1 MTGDKKETKQEEKAE
16 KKEMLKEQKEKIV
29 PAFQPITI
37 RDYSKVIFFYP
48 LFLYSGVT
56 WFIEHFFGAG
66 IGTGWIAVIWFAI
79 FFVNLFV
86 IAFNFPTAKFFIL
99 FLALVVIALV
109 MLLLYAMKI
118 INFTEFDA
126 LLADLFTLDLPSKF
140 YGIMTLGIGFVLL
153 FVLIGARSR
162 YVRIEENEVII
173 KTLLLGDVKRYPTGT
188 IRYEK
193 EITDVF
199 EYLSLGAGRLT
210 FTFGP
215 EATVILNTVPRI
227 NKVSSKIDEILD
239 VLQVSIARK
248 P

>member
-1 MTGDKKETKQEEKAE
+1 MN
-16 KKEMLKEQKEKIV
+16 EQKEKIV

-48 LFLYSGVT
+48 LFLYSGIT

-86 IAFNFPTAKFFIL
+86 VAFNFPTAKFFLL
-99 FLALVVIALV
+99 FLGLVVIALV
-109 MLLLYAMKI
+109 MLLLYVMKVI
-118 INFTEFDA
+118 SFTAFDA
-126 LLADLFTLDLPSKF
+126 LIMDLFTIDLPSKF

-153 FVLIGARSR
+153 FVLIGARSK

-173 KTLLLGDVKRYPTGT
+173 KTVLLGDVKRYPTST
-188 IRYEK
+188 LRYEK
-193 EITDVF
+193 EIIDVF
-199 EYLSLGAGRLT
+199 EFLSLGAGRIT

-215 EATVILNTVPRI
+215 DAITILNTVPRI
-227 NKVSSKIDEILD
+227 NKVSSKIDDILD
-239 VLQVSIARK
+239 VLQVSIAKK

>member
-1 MTGDKKETKQEEKAE
+1 MEKAE
-16 KKEMLKEQKEKIV
+16 KKELMNEQKEKIV

-48 LFLYSGVT
+48 LFLYSGIT

-86 IAFNFPTAKFFIL
+86 VAFNFPTAKFFLL
-99 FLALVVIALV
+99 FLGLVVIALV
-109 MLLLYAMKI
+109 MLLLYVMKVI
-118 INFTEFDA
+118 SFTAFDA
-126 LLADLFTLDLPSKF
+126 LIMDLFTIDLPSKF

-153 FVLIGARSR
+153 FVLIGARSK

-173 KTLLLGDVKRYPTGT
+173 KTVLLGDVKRYPTST
-188 IRYEK
+188 LRYEK
-193 EITDVF
+193 EIIDVF
-199 EYLSLGAGRLT
+199 EFLSLGAGRIT

-215 EATVILNTVPRI
+215 DAITILNTVPRI
-227 NKVSSKIDEILD
+227 NKVSSKIDDILD
-239 VLQVSIARK
+239 VLQVSIAKK